1 MTDEKVRIGATLKAL
16 RVAHGWKTETFADAL
31 DIARPTLANIEAGRK
46 GLTPDKA
53 RRAAEVLNVPLA
65 AIVSPAA
72 ADPTAAPSTAL
83 ADDDADSDVIDL
95 GDAGTIEVTL
105 RLRLLQM
112 RQADVNAV
120 LEKLTELKELAA
132 RIASSTTVG

>member
-72 ADPTAAPSTAL
+72 ADPTAATSTAL
-83 ADDDADSDVIDL
+83 ADDADSDVIDL

-112 RQADVNAV
+112 KQADVNAV
-120 LEKLTELKELAA
+120 LEKLTELKDLAA

>member
-1 MTDEKVRIGATLKAL
+1 MSDEKARIGATLKAL

-46 GLTPDKA
+46 SLTPDKA

-72 ADPTAAPSTAL
+72 ADPTAATSTAL
-83 ADDDADSDVIDL
+83 ADDADSDVIDL

-112 RQADVNAV
+112 QQGDVSAV
-120 LEKLTELKELAA
+120 LEKITELKDLAA
-132 RIASSTTVG
+132 RIAASTTVG